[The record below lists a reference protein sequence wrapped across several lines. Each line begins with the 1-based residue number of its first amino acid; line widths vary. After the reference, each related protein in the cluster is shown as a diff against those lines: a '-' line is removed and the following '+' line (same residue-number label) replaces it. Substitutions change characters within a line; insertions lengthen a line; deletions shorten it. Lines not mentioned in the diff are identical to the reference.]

1 MRGHAKEK
9 GSCQMKKRVDF
20 LLNTVKKEKERKY
33 GSVMVRGAPMP
44 LVLAQSIVAMS
55 VAFSLLSGKNA
66 DKSCRSEL

>member
-20 LLNTVKKEKERKY
+20 LPNIVKKEKGRKY
-33 GSVMVRGAPMP
+33 GSVMVRGAPML

-55 VAFSLLSGKNA
+55 VASSLLSGKNA

>member
-1 MRGHAKEK
+1 
-9 GSCQMKKRVDF
+9 MKKRIDF

-33 GSVMVRGAPMP
+33 GSVMVQVAPMR

-55 VAFSLLSGKNA
+55 VAFSLPSGKNA

>member
-1 MRGHAKEK
+1 
-9 GSCQMKKRVDF
+9 MKKRVDF
-20 LLNTVKKEKERKY
+20 LLNIVKKEKGRKY
-33 GSVMVRGAPMP
+33 GSVMVQGAPMP

>member
-20 LLNTVKKEKERKY
+20 LPNTVKKEKERKY
-33 GSVMVRGAPMP
+33 GSVMVRVAPMR

-55 VAFSLLSGKNA
+55 VAFSLPSGKNA